1 MYLQYEEVAGFSTY
15 HSNKSTRTVSLV
27 FFLFGYSMPYTNR
40 LANVKEG
47 MLIRRGPF
55 TVPGGGGQQLIQI
68 VKLEW

>member
-47 MLIRRGPF
+47 MLIRRGRSLSQRGEDSSLF
-55 TVPGGGGQQLIQI
+55 
-68 VKLEW
+68 K